1 MMSMNP
7 ADLPFNSNPKRS
19 SPRTYQ
25 QLSYRQL
32 QAHNKQTRSQLRR
45 EDQQALKINGFKNVG
60 WTAAIELYE
69 KIAAYLTQYKLA
81 EDSLDELFLEADRI
95 GNQYQSSE
103 EIAAFQ
109 AALATEVEAIA
120 NLVDEQFPDDQPEV
134 IDYGTSKTRQSP
146 RKNPKRTFST
156 RR

>member
-1 MMSMNP
+1 MSP
-7 ADLPFNSNPKRS
+7 ADLPSSPNPTRS

-25 QLSYRQL
+25 QLSYREL

-69 KIAAYLTQYKLA
+69 KIADYLTQYKLA

-109 AALATEVEAIA
+109 AALAAEVEAIE
-120 NLVDEQFPDDQPEV
+120 NLVDEQFPDNQPEV
-134 IDYGTSKTRQSP
+134 IDYGTPKTRRP
-146 RKNPKRTFST
+146 PGKKPKGTLST

>member
-1 MMSMNP
+1 MSMNP
-7 ADLPFNSNPKRS
+7 ADLPSHSNPKRS

-32 QAHNKQTRSQLRR
+32 QANNKQTRSQLRR

-69 KIAAYLTQYKLA
+69 KIADYLTQYKSA

-95 GNQYQSSE
+95 GNQYQSFE
-103 EIAAFQ
+103 EIADFQ
-109 AALATEVEAIA
+109 AALAAEVEAIE
-120 NLVDEQFPDDQPEV
+120 NLVDEQFPDNQPEV
-134 IDYGTSKTRQSP
+134 IDYGTPKTRRPSG
-146 RKNPKRTFST
+146 KKPKGTLSA